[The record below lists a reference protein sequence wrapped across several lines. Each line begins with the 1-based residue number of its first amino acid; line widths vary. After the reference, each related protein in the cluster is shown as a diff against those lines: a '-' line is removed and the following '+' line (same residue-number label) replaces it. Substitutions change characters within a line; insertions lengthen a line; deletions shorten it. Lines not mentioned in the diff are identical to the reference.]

1 MFARTSRGIVG
12 VALVLACSATRTG
25 GPPATVIPA
34 APPAPAVSS
43 ATMPSTIGAPL
54 LPLPAT
60 PADPG
65 RVYDGWRL
73 FHIHC
78 FRCHGF
84 DAEGGG
90 APNLRESVQQRLTR
104 QGFIVTVLGG
114 RPDRGMPTWA
124 EFLTPADAELIYDYV
139 VERASGR
146 LPPGRPT
153 RPE

>member
-1 MFARTSRGIVG
+1 MLARSTRGIV
-12 VALVLACSATRTG
+12 ALALMLACSHSPSG
-25 GPPATVIPA
+25 GA
-34 APPAPAVSS
+34 ASTSIPPAPAPPVVTATTPASS
-43 ATMPSTIGAPL
+43 APTLP
-54 LPLPAT
+54 PLPTVA
-60 PADPG
+60 ADPG

-90 APNLRESVQQRLTR
+90 APNLRETVQQRLTR

-114 RPDRGMPTWA
+114 RPDRGMPTWGD
-124 EFLTPADAELIYDYV
+124 FLTPADAELIYDYV
-139 VERASGR
+139 VERATGR